1 MTFPVTRRSEL
12 PFTPELM
19 HALLLGTAE
28 APGADFRVLSY
39 YATAVP
45 LGETVRKTAKEISQA
60 VQLSPPN
67 TGRSIRRLVAGGW
80 LEISYRMG
88 RVTFYRVGQRVI
100 DLASQSTARDSACAV
115 ASVSY
120 LPSVYRPDEQ

>member
-1 MTFPVTRRSEL
+1 MTFPAARQPEL

-19 HALLLGTAE
+19 HELLLGTAD

-45 LGETVRKTAKEISQA
+45 LGETVRKTAKEIAHA

-67 TGRSIRRLVAGGW
+67 TGKSIRRLVEAGW
-80 LEISYRMG
+80 LEVSYRIG
-88 RVTFYRVGQRVI
+88 RVTFYRVGPRVMTLATQSPAK
-100 DLASQSTARDSACAV
+100 DLRPAV
-115 ASVSY
+115 ATVSY
-120 LPSVYRPDEQ
+120 LRSAYEAPE

>member
-1 MTFPVTRRSEL
+1 MTLPAARRPEL

-19 HALLLGTAE
+19 HGILLGTAD

-45 LGETVRKTAKEISQA
+45 LGETVRKTAKEIAQT

-67 TGRSIRRLVAGGW
+67 TGKSIRRLVEEGW
-80 LEISYRMG
+80 LEVSYRVG
-88 RVTFYRVGQRVI
+88 RVTFYRVGPRVMT
-100 DLASQSTARDSACAV
+100 LAAQSPEEDSRPAV

-120 LPSVYRPDEQ
+120 LPGVYEAQDL

>member
-1 MTFPVTRRSEL
+1 MTFPATPQSEL

-19 HALLLGTAE
+19 HTLLLGTAE

-45 LGETVRKTAKEISQA
+45 LGETVRKTAKEISGA

-67 TGRSIRRLVAGGW
+67 TGKSIRRLVEDGW
-80 LEISYRMG
+80 LEVSYRMG
-88 RVTFYRVGQRVI
+88 RVTFYRVGPRVI
-100 DLASQSTARDSACAV
+100 ASAVRSTEPGSYSAV

-120 LPSVYRPDEQ
+120 LPSAYDAEGR

>member
-1 MTFPVTRRSEL
+1 MTFPATPQSEL

-19 HALLLGTAE
+19 HTLLLATCE

-45 LGETVRKTAKEISQA
+45 LGETVRKTAKEIAQA
-60 VQLSPPN
+60 IQLSPPN
-67 TGRSIRRLVAGGW
+67 TGKSIRRLVEGGW
-80 LEISYRMG
+80 LQVSYRMG
-88 RVTFYRVGQRVI
+88 RVTFYRVGPRVTA
-100 DLASQSTARDSACAV
+100 LAAESAESDSCAV

-120 LPSVYRPDEQ
+120 LPSAFGAEEQ

>member
-1 MTFPVTRRSEL
+1 MTFPVTRRAEL

-45 LGETVRKTAKEISQA
+45 LGETVRKTAKEISRA

-67 TGRSIRRLVAGGW
+67 TGKSVRRLVEDGW
-80 LEISYRMG
+80 LEVSYRMG
-88 RVTFYRVGQRVI
+88 RVTFYRVGPRVI
-100 DLASQSTARDSACAV
+100 ELAARSAEGDSPRGG

-120 LPSVYRPDEQ
+120 LPSAYGPEGR

>member
-1 MTFPVTRRSEL
+1 MTFAAPRRSEVL
-12 PFTPELM
+12 FTPELM

-67 TGRSIRRLVAGGW
+67 TGKSVRRLVEDGW
-80 LEISYRMG
+80 LEVSYRMG
-88 RVTFYRVGQRVI
+88 RVTFYRVGPRVI
-100 DLASQSTARDSACAV
+100 HLAAQSAEEHPSSGG

-120 LPSVYRPDEQ
+120 LPGAYLTDEQ